1 MMYEKNMR
9 MVLLYDFYQVL
20 LTEKQQSMMD
30 LYYQQD
36 FSLAEIAQALS
47 ISRQA
52 VYDHLKRTE
61 STLEKY
67 ETKMKLLEK
76 HTQQQQLIE
85 TMEERMADFR
95 KKHLIKMKNEETTNS
110 FDEIYQL
117 LKRLERD
124 EYSIKG

>member
-1 MMYEKNMR
+1 MYEKNMR

-20 LTEKQQSMMD
+20 LTEKQRSMMD

-36 FSLAEIAQALS
+36 FSLAEIAEALS
-47 ISRQA
+47 VSRQA

-61 STLEKY
+61 ITLEKY

-85 TMEERMADFR
+85 TIEGRMVGFR
-95 KKHLIKMKNEETTNS
+95 EKHLVKMKNNETMNS
-110 FDEIYQL
+110 FDQIHQL
-117 LKRLERD
+117 LKRLKET
-124 EYSIKG
+124 STQ

>member
-1 MMYEKNMR
+1 MYEKNMR

-36 FSLAEIAQALS
+36 FSLAEIAEALS
-47 ISRQA
+47 VSRQA

-67 ETKMKLLEK
+67 EAKMKLLEK
-76 HTQQQQLIE
+76 YTQQQQLME
-85 TMEERMADFR
+85 NMEEKLVSFR
-95 KKHLIKMKNEETTNS
+95 EQHLGDSDKDEILKI
-110 FDEIYQL
+110 FDEIHRL
-117 LKRLERD
+117 LIRLKET
-124 EYSIKG
+124 STQ